1 MGVSKVWDIVEAEAT
16 FEFERI
22 RFSAV
27 RKGDEVI
34 GSARFPYP
42 GAGGRTEVTID
53 YRRAPVAGPL
63 PTSSDPTIQRRLAAV
78 ELFRKL
84 RREAP
89 DTADTRL
96 YKEVAEELQCSL
108 SSARNWC
115 TSFELDG
122 AEGLK
127 DRYTSRPR
135 STVHLDP
142 AVARD
147 AVIIAGWWSF
157 RIGGI
162 ETINGPLINQ
172 AAGLL
177 TRTIPGLIRAHRE
190 AKNPKLL
197 DVIAAID
204 AYYSYRCDR
213 SKYPFKS
220 FQRWADHDFTNCLTW
235 AARRDE
241 TAGKN
246 YTHDLQPGSLPA
258 APAGSKAVPLQTTE
272 TVIPPTTPDARTRSR
287 EARWSSNRRAAQVPV
302 VHSPRTVEPETLGH
316 WLTALDDAK
325 RRMIL
330 AAVKTG
336 SAGGAIDQVAAT
348 LPIWFE
354 TVPQAVR
361 NNIEFKLAAWHAD
374 HPRAT
379 PPQLAKWKANLL
391 VSAIRQEWRTGTPT
405 LGQAANSL
413 FTANT
418 A

>member
-1 MGVSKVWDIVEAEAT
+1 MEAEAT

-22 RFSAV
+22 RFSAG
-27 RKGDEVI
+27 RKGDEII

-63 PTSSDPTIQRRLAAV
+63 PTSSDPTMQRRLAAV

-89 DTADTRL
+89 DTADTSL

-147 AVIIAGWWSF
+147 ACIIVAWWAF

-220 FQRWADHDFTNCLTW
+220 FQRWADHDFTKCLTW

-241 TAGKN
+241 NAGKN
-246 YTHDLQPGSLPA
+246 YTHDLQPGSLPVA
-258 APAGSKAVPLQTTE
+258 LGGAKPVALQTTE
-272 TVIPPTTPDARTRSR
+272 TVLPSAVPDARTRSR
-287 EARWSSNRRAAQVPV
+287 EARWSSNRRAPNHVADVGNMVGAP
-302 VHSPRTVEPETLGH
+302 TTLTE
-316 WLTALDDAK
+316 WLKTLDDAK
-325 RRMIL
+325 TRMIL

-336 SAGGAIDQVAAT
+336 AAGGAAEQVAAT
-348 LPIWFE
+348 INIWWDS
-354 TVPQAVR
+354 VPESAR
-361 NNIEFKLAAWHAD
+361 NNIRFKLDAWHKD
-374 HPRAT
+374 HPHVT
-379 PPQLAKWKANLL
+379 PQQLAKWQANLL
-391 VSAIRQEWRTGTPT
+391 LAAIRMEWRTRSTT
-405 LGQAANSL
+405 LGQVTDSITREAVVL
-413 FTANT
+413 
-418 A
+418 